1 MFDSGIGLVLA
12 LMLFGMLVLAA
23 ITALALWS
31 MQSEK
36 RQQAREREQDAL
48 EARLRG

>member
-1 MFDSGIGLVLA
+1 MFDSGISLVLA
-12 LMLFGMLVLAA
+12 TMFFGTLVLA
-23 ITALALWS
+23 IIIALALWS